1 MRTTKYYK
9 RIRTGG
15 KIIKALFRALFLLG
29 VGFVMLYPILF
40 MISNSLKSVSDALD
54 PTVVWI
60 PSGTDLFNFKMAFKL
75 LNFKDTLVNTLLL
88 VVPCVIIQVITC
100 LFVSYGFARFEFR
113 FKGLLFGLLVFSLIV
128 PVQTYIIPLYVNM
141 KTMNLLNTYWQFY
154 IMALLGT
161 GIRSGLYIYIFR
173 QYFRGLPKEL
183 EEAAYLDGC
192 NPLRTFLHIMVPN
205 VKGAILVVFVLSFVW
220 YYNDYTLTGMLLNS
234 DYPLSIA
241 LTGAST
247 ALNNTVQ
254 GMVGQTIGS
263 DIKLLS
269 DSILSAACLIVA
281 MPLIGVY
288 VAVQKH
294 FTEGIERS
302 GLVG

>member
-1 MRTTKYYK
+1 MRTMKYYK
-9 RIRTGG
+9 QIRTSG
-15 KIIKALFRALFLLG
+15 KIIKALFRALFLMG

-40 MISNSLKSVSDALD
+40 MISNSFKSVSDALD

-75 LNFKDTLVNTLLL
+75 LGYKDALKNTLIL
-88 VVPCVIIQVITC
+88 VMPCVIIQVINC

-128 PVQTYIIPLYVNM
+128 PVQSYIIPLYVNM
-141 KTMNLLNTYWQFY
+141 KTMHLLDTYWQFY

-220 YYNDYTLTGMLLNS
+220 YYNDYTLTGMLLNN

-281 MPLIGVY
+281 LPLIGVY

>member
-1 MRTTKYYK
+1 MKYYK
-9 RIRTGG
+9 QIRTGG
-15 KIIKALFRALFLLG
+15 RIVKSLFRALFLMG

-40 MISNSLKSVSDALD
+40 MISNSFKSVSDALD

-60 PSGTDLFNFKMAFKL
+60 PSGADMFNFKMAFKL
-75 LNFKDTLVNTLLL
+75 LNFKETLTNTLIF

-141 KTMNLLNTYWQFY
+141 KTLHLLDTYWQFY
-154 IMALLGT
+154 IMAALGT

-220 YYNDYTLTGMLLNS
+220 YYNDYTLTGMLLNG

-241 LTGAST
+241 LTGVST

>member
-9 RIRTGG
+9 QIRTGG
-15 KIIKALFRALFLLG
+15 KIIKSLFRALFLMG

-40 MISNSLKSVSDALD
+40 MISNSFKSVSDALD

-60 PSGTDLFNFKMAFKL
+60 PSGTDMFNFKMAFKL
-75 LNFKDTLVNTLLL
+75 LGYKDALKNTLVL

-113 FKGLLFGLLVFSLIV
+113 FKGLLFGLLIFSLIV

-141 KTMNLLNTYWQFY
+141 KTMHLLDTYWQFY
-154 IMALLGT
+154 IMAFLGT

-220 YYNDYTLTGMLLNS
+220 YYNDYTLTGMLLNN

-241 LTGAST
+241 LTGVST

-281 MPLIGVY
+281 LPLIGVY

>member
-1 MRTTKYYK
+1 MKTTKYYK
-9 RIRTGG
+9 QIRTGG
-15 KIIKALFRALFLLG
+15 NIIKGLFRALFLMG

-40 MISNSLKSVSDALD
+40 MISNAFKSVSDALD

-75 LNFKDTLVNTLLL
+75 LGYKDALKNTLIL
-88 VVPCVIIQVITC
+88 VMPCVIIQVITC

-128 PVQTYIIPLYVNM
+128 PVQSYIIPLYVNM
-141 KTMNLLNTYWQFY
+141 KTMHLLDTYWQFY

-183 EEAAYLDGC
+183 EEAAYIDGC

-220 YYNDYTLTGMLLNS
+220 YYNDYTLTGMLLNN

-241 LTGAST
+241 LTGTST

-281 MPLIGVY
+281 LPLIGVY

>member
-9 RIRTGG
+9 QIRTGG
-15 KIIKALFRALFLLG
+15 RIIKSLFRALFLMG

-40 MISNSLKSVSDALD
+40 MISNSFKSVSDALD

-60 PSGTDLFNFKMAFKL
+60 PSGTDMFNFKMAFKL
-75 LNFKDTLVNTLLL
+75 LKYKDALMNTLIL

-128 PVQTYIIPLYVNM
+128 PVQSYIIPLYVNM
-141 KTMNLLNTYWQFY
+141 KTMHLLNTYWQFY

-241 LTGAST
+241 LTGVST

-281 MPLIGVY
+281 LPLIGVY
-288 VAVQKH
+288 IAVQKH

>member
-9 RIRTGG
+9 QIRTGG
-15 KIIKALFRALFLLG
+15 RIIKSLFRALFLMG

-75 LNFKDTLVNTLLL
+75 LKFNDTLVNTLIL
-88 VVPCVIIQVITC
+88 VVPCVVIQVITC

-128 PVQTYIIPLYVNM
+128 PVQTYIIPLYVNL
-141 KTMNLLNTYWQFY
+141 KTMHLLDTYWQFY
-154 IMALLGT
+154 IMAALGT

-205 VKGAILVVFVLSFVW
+205 VKGAILVVFVLSIVW

-234 DYPLSIA
+234 DYPLSIS
-241 LTGAST
+241 LTGVST

-254 GMVGQTIGS
+254 GMVGQTMGS

-269 DSILSAACLIVA
+269 ESILSAACLIVA
-281 MPLIGVY
+281 LPLIGVY

>member
-9 RIRTGG
+9 QIRTGG
-15 KIIKALFRALFLLG
+15 NIIKSLFRALFLMG

-40 MISNSLKSVSDALD
+40 MISNSFKSVSDALD

-60 PSGTDLFNFKMAFKL
+60 PSGTDMFNFKMAFKL
-75 LNFKDTLVNTLLL
+75 LKFEDTLINTLIL
-88 VVPCVIIQVITC
+88 VVPCVILQVITC

-113 FKGLLFGLLVFSLIV
+113 FKGLLFGLLIFSLIV

-141 KTMNLLNTYWQFY
+141 KTMHLLDTYWQFY
-154 IMALLGT
+154 IMAMLGT

-192 NPLRTFLHIMVPN
+192 NPLRTFFHIMVPN

-241 LTGAST
+241 LTGVST

>member
-1 MRTTKYYK
+1 MRTMKYYK
-9 RIRTGG
+9 QIRTTGS
-15 KIIKALFRALFLLG
+15 IIKSLFRALFLMG

-40 MISNSLKSVSDALD
+40 MISNSFKSVSDALD

-60 PSGTDLFNFKMAFKL
+60 PSGLDMFNFKMAFKL
-75 LNFKDTLVNTLLL
+75 LNFKDALINTLIF
-88 VVPCVIIQVITC
+88 VVPCVIIQLITC

-113 FKGLLFGLLVFSLIV
+113 FKGLLFGLLIFSLIV

-154 IMALLGT
+154 IMAALGT

-205 VKGAILVVFVLSFVW
+205 VKGAILVVFVLSIVW

-234 DYPLSIA
+234 DYPLSIS
-241 LTGAST
+241 LTGVST

-254 GMVGQTIGS
+254 GMVGQTMGS

-269 DSILSAACLIVA
+269 ESILSAACLIVA
-281 MPLIGVY
+281 LPLIGVY

>member
-9 RIRTGG
+9 QIRTGG
-15 KIIKALFRALFLLG
+15 NIIKSLFRALFLMG

-40 MISNSLKSVSDALD
+40 MISNSFKSVSDALD

-60 PSGTDLFNFKMAFKL
+60 PSGTDMFNFKMAFKL
-75 LNFKDTLVNTLLL
+75 LKFNDALTNTLIL

-128 PVQTYIIPLYVNM
+128 PVQSYIIPLYVNM
-141 KTMNLLNTYWQFY
+141 KTMHLLDTYWQFY
-154 IMALLGT
+154 IMAMLGT

-241 LTGAST
+241 LTGVST

-281 MPLIGVY
+281 LPLIGVY

>member
-1 MRTTKYYK
+1 MRTMKYYK
-9 RIRTGG
+9 QIRTGG
-15 KIIKALFRALFLLG
+15 NIIKSVFRALFLMG

-40 MISNSLKSVSDALD
+40 MISNSFKSVSDALD

-60 PSGTDLFNFKMAFKL
+60 PSGTDMFNFKMAFKL
-75 LNFKDTLVNTLLL
+75 LKFSDTMKNTLLL
-88 VVPCVIIQVITC
+88 VVPCVVIQVITC

-113 FKGLLFGLLVFSLIV
+113 FKGLLFGLLIFSLIV

-141 KTMNLLNTYWQFY
+141 KNMHLLNTYWQFY
-154 IMALLGT
+154 IMAALGT

-205 VKGAILVVFVLSFVW
+205 VKGAILVVFVLSIVW

-234 DYPLSIA
+234 DYPLSIS
-241 LTGAST
+241 LTGVST

-254 GMVGQTIGS
+254 GMVGQTMGS

-269 DSILSAACLIVA
+269 ESILSAACLIVA
-281 MPLIGVY
+281 LPLIGVY

>member
-9 RIRTGG
+9 QIRTGG
-15 KIIKALFRALFLLG
+15 RIIKSLFRALFLMG

-75 LNFKDTLVNTLLL
+75 LNFKDTLMNTLLL
-88 VVPCVIIQVITC
+88 VVPCVIIQVVTC

>member
-9 RIRTGG
+9 QIRTGG
-15 KIIKALFRALFLLG
+15 RIIKGLFRALFLMG

-54 PTVVWI
+54 PTVVWV

-75 LNFKDTLVNTLLL
+75 LKYKDALTNTLIL

-113 FKGLLFGLLVFSLIV
+113 FKGLLFGLLIFSLIV

-141 KTMNLLNTYWQFY
+141 KNMHLLNTYWQFY
-154 IMALLGT
+154 IMAALGT

-205 VKGAILVVFVLSFVW
+205 VKGAILVVFVLSIVW

-234 DYPLSIA
+234 DYPLSIS
-241 LTGAST
+241 LTGVST

-254 GMVGQTIGS
+254 GMVGQTMGS

-269 DSILSAACLIVA
+269 ESILSAACLIVA
-281 MPLIGVY
+281 LPLIGVY

>member
-1 MRTTKYYK
+1 MRTMKYYK
-9 RIRTGG
+9 QIRTGG
-15 KIIKALFRALFLLG
+15 NIIKALFRALFLMG

-40 MISNSLKSVSDALD
+40 MISNSFKSVSDALD

-75 LNFKDTLVNTLLL
+75 LGYKDALKNTLIL
-88 VVPCVIIQVITC
+88 VMPCVIIQVITC

-141 KTMNLLNTYWQFY
+141 KTLHLLDTYWQFY
-154 IMALLGT
+154 LMAALGT

-241 LTGAST
+241 LTGVST

-281 MPLIGVY
+281 LPLIGVY

>member
-1 MRTTKYYK
+1 MKTTKYYK
-9 RIRTGG
+9 QIRTGG
-15 KIIKALFRALFLLG
+15 NIIKGLFRALFLMG

-40 MISNSLKSVSDALD
+40 MISNAFKSVSDALD

-75 LNFKDTLVNTLLL
+75 LGYKDALKNTLIL
-88 VVPCVIIQVITC
+88 VMPCVIIQVITC

-128 PVQTYIIPLYVNM
+128 PVQSYIIPLYVNM
-141 KTMNLLNTYWQFY
+141 KTMHLLDTYWQFY

-183 EEAAYLDGC
+183 EEAAYIDGC

-241 LTGAST
+241 LTGTST

-281 MPLIGVY
+281 LPLIGVY

>member
-1 MRTTKYYK
+1 MKTTKYQK
-9 RIRTGG
+9 QIRTGG
-15 KIIKALFRALFLLG
+15 KILKTLFRALFLMG

-40 MISNSLKSVSDALD
+40 MISNSFKSVSDALD

-75 LNFKDTLVNTLLL
+75 LGYKDALVNTLLL

-100 LFVSYGFARFEFR
+100 LFVAYGFARFEFR
-113 FKGLLFGLLVFSLIV
+113 FKGLLFGLLIFSLIV
-128 PVQTYIIPLYVNM
+128 PVQSYIIPLYVNM
-141 KTMNLLNTYWQFY
+141 KTMHLLDTYWQFY
-154 IMALLGT
+154 IMALLGC

-281 MPLIGVY
+281 LPLIGVY

>member
-9 RIRTGG
+9 QIRTGG
-15 KIIKALFRALFLLG
+15 RIIKALFRALFLMG
-29 VGFVMLYPILF
+29 VGFVMLYPVLF
-40 MISNSLKSVSDALD
+40 MISNSFKSVSDALD

-60 PSGTDLFNFKMAFKL
+60 PSGTDMFSFKMAFKL
-75 LNFKDTLVNTLLL
+75 LNYKDALINTLVL
-88 VVPCVIIQVITC
+88 VVPCVIIQVIVC

-141 KTMNLLNTYWQFY
+141 KTMHLLDTYWQFY

-205 VKGAILVVFVLSFVW
+205 VKGAILVVLVLSFVW

-241 LTGAST
+241 LTGVST

-269 DSILSAACLIVA
+269 DSILSAACLIVSL
-281 MPLIGVY
+281 PLIGVY

>member
-9 RIRTGG
+9 QIRTGG
-15 KIIKALFRALFLLG
+15 RIVKALFRALFLMG

-40 MISNSLKSVSDALD
+40 MISNSFKSVSDALD

-60 PSGTDLFNFKMAFKL
+60 PSGTDMFNFKMAFKL
-75 LNFKDTLVNTLLL
+75 LGYKDALKNTLIL
-88 VVPCVIIQVITC
+88 VMPCVIIQVITC

-128 PVQTYIIPLYVNM
+128 PVQSYIIPLYVNM
-141 KTMNLLNTYWQFY
+141 KTMHLLDTYWQFY

-220 YYNDYTLTGMLLNS
+220 YYNDYTLTGMLLNN

-281 MPLIGVY
+281 LPLIGVY

>member
-1 MRTTKYYK
+1 MKTTKYYK
-9 RIRTGG
+9 QIRTGG
-15 KIIKALFRALFLLG
+15 RIAKGLFRALFLMG

-40 MISNSLKSVSDALD
+40 MISNSFKSVSDALD

-60 PSGTDLFNFKMAFKL
+60 PSGTDMFNFKMAFKL
-75 LNFKDTLVNTLLL
+75 LKFSDTMKNTLLL
-88 VVPCVIIQVITC
+88 VVPCVVIQVITC

-113 FKGLLFGLLVFSLIV
+113 FKGLLFGLLIFSLIV

-141 KTMNLLNTYWQFY
+141 KNMHLLNTYWQFY
-154 IMALLGT
+154 IMAALGT

-205 VKGAILVVFVLSFVW
+205 VKGAILVVFVLSIVW

-234 DYPLSIA
+234 DYPLSIS
-241 LTGAST
+241 LTGVST

-254 GMVGQTIGS
+254 GMVGQTMGS

-269 DSILSAACLIVA
+269 ESILSAACLIVA
-281 MPLIGVY
+281 LPLIGVY

>member
-1 MRTTKYYK
+1 MRTTKYHK
-9 RIRTGG
+9 QIRTGG
-15 KIIKALFRALFLLG
+15 RIIKGLFRALFLMG

-40 MISNSLKSVSDALD
+40 MISNSFKSVSDALD

-75 LNFKDTLVNTLLL
+75 LKYQDALTNTLLL

-113 FKGLLFGLLVFSLIV
+113 FKGLLFGLLIFSLIV

-141 KTMNLLNTYWQFY
+141 KNMHLLNTYWQFY
-154 IMALLGT
+154 IMAALGT

-205 VKGAILVVFVLSFVW
+205 VKGAILVVFVLSIVW

-241 LTGAST
+241 LTGVST

-269 DSILSAACLIVA
+269 ESILSAACLIVA
-281 MPLIGVY
+281 LPLIGVY
-288 VAVQKH
+288 AAVQKH

>member
-9 RIRTGG
+9 QIRTGG
-15 KIIKALFRALFLLG
+15 KIIKSLFRALFLMG

-40 MISNSLKSVSDALD
+40 MISNSFKSVSDALD

-60 PSGTDLFNFKMAFKL
+60 PSGTDMFNFKMAFKL
-75 LNFKDTLVNTLLL
+75 LGYKDALKNTLVL

-113 FKGLLFGLLVFSLIV
+113 FKGLLFGLLIFSLIV

-141 KTMNLLNTYWQFY
+141 KTMHLLNTYWQFY
-154 IMALLGT
+154 IMVFLGT

-220 YYNDYTLTGMLLNS
+220 YYNDYTLTGMLLNN

-241 LTGAST
+241 LTGVST

-281 MPLIGVY
+281 LPLIGVY

>member
-1 MRTTKYYK
+1 MRTMKYYK
-9 RIRTGG
+9 QIRMGG
-15 KIIKALFRALFLLG
+15 NIIKSVFRALFLMG

-40 MISNSLKSVSDALD
+40 MISNSFKSVSDALD

-60 PSGTDLFNFKMAFKL
+60 PSGTDMFNFKMAFKL
-75 LNFKDTLVNTLLL
+75 LKFSDTMKNTLLL
-88 VVPCVIIQVITC
+88 VVPCVVIQVITC

-113 FKGLLFGLLVFSLIV
+113 FKGLLFGLLIFSLIV

-141 KTMNLLNTYWQFY
+141 KNMHLLNTYWQFY
-154 IMALLGT
+154 IMAALGT

-205 VKGAILVVFVLSFVW
+205 VKGAILVVFVLSIVW

-234 DYPLSIA
+234 DYPLSIS
-241 LTGAST
+241 LTGVST

-254 GMVGQTIGS
+254 GMVGQTMGS

-269 DSILSAACLIVA
+269 ESILSAACLIVA
-281 MPLIGVY
+281 LPLIGVY

>member
-1 MRTTKYYK
+1 MRTMKYYK
-9 RIRTGG
+9 QIRMGG
-15 KIIKALFRALFLLG
+15 NIIKSLFRALFLMG

-40 MISNSLKSVSDALD
+40 MISNSFKSVSDALD

-60 PSGTDLFNFKMAFKL
+60 PSGTDMFNFKMAFKL
-75 LNFKDTLVNTLLL
+75 LKFSDTMKNTLLL
-88 VVPCVIIQVITC
+88 VVPCVVIQVITC

-113 FKGLLFGLLVFSLIV
+113 FKGLLFGLLIFSLIV

-141 KTMNLLNTYWQFY
+141 KNMHLLNTYWQFY
-154 IMALLGT
+154 IMAALGT

-205 VKGAILVVFVLSFVW
+205 VKGAILVVFVLSIVW

-234 DYPLSIA
+234 DYPLSIS
-241 LTGAST
+241 LTGVSA

-254 GMVGQTIGS
+254 GMVGQTMGS

-269 DSILSAACLIVA
+269 ESILSAACLIVA
-281 MPLIGVY
+281 LPLIGVY

>member
-9 RIRTGG
+9 QIRTGG
-15 KIIKALFRALFLLG
+15 KIVKSLFRALFLMG

-40 MISNSLKSVSDALD
+40 MISNAFKSVSDALD

-60 PSGTDLFNFKMAFKL
+60 PSGTDMFNFKMAFKL
-75 LNFKDTLVNTLLL
+75 LKYKDALINTLIL
-88 VVPCVIIQVITC
+88 VVPCVLIQLVTC

-141 KTMNLLNTYWQFY
+141 KTMHLLDTYWQFY
-154 IMALLGT
+154 LMAALGT

-205 VKGAILVVFVLSFVW
+205 VKGAILVVFVLSIVW

-241 LTGAST
+241 LTGVST

-269 DSILSAACLIVA
+269 DSILSAACLVVA
-281 MPLIGVY
+281 LPLIGVY

>member
-1 MRTTKYYK
+1 MKTTNYYK

-15 KIIKALFRALFLLG
+15 NIIKSLFRALFLMG

-40 MISNSLKSVSDALD
+40 MISNSFKSVSDALD

-60 PSGTDLFNFKMAFKL
+60 PSGTDMFNFKMAFKL
-75 LNFKDTLVNTLLL
+75 LKYKDALMNTLIL

-128 PVQTYIIPLYVNM
+128 PVQSYIIPLYVNM

-241 LTGAST
+241 LTGVST

-263 DIKLLS
+263 DIKLLR

-302 GLVG
+302 GMVG

>member
-9 RIRTGG
+9 QIRTGG
-15 KIIKALFRALFLLG
+15 RIIKGLFRALFLMG

-75 LNFKDTLVNTLLL
+75 LKFNDTLVNTLIL

-128 PVQTYIIPLYVNM
+128 PVQSYIIPLYVNM
-141 KTMNLLNTYWQFY
+141 KNMNLLNTYWQFY
-154 IMALLGT
+154 IMAALGT

-173 QYFRGLPKEL
+173 QSFRGLPKEL

-205 VKGAILVVFVLSFVW
+205 AKGTILVVFVLSFVW

-234 DYPLSIA
+234 EYPLSIA
-241 LTGAST
+241 LTGVST

-269 DSILSAACLIVA
+269 DSILSAACLIVSL
-281 MPLIGVY
+281 PLIGVY

>member
-9 RIRTGG
+9 QIRTAGR
-15 KIIKALFRALFLLG
+15 IIKSLFRALFLMG
-29 VGFVMLYPILF
+29 VGFVMLYPVLF
-40 MISNSLKSVSDALD
+40 MISNSFKSVSDALD

-60 PSGTDLFNFKMAFKL
+60 PSGTDMFNFKMAFKL
-75 LNFKDTLVNTLLL
+75 LKFNDTLTNTLIL

-141 KTMNLLNTYWQFY
+141 KNMHLLNTYWQFY
-154 IMALLGT
+154 IMAALGT

-241 LTGAST
+241 LTGVST

-269 DSILSAACLIVA
+269 ESILSAACLIVA
-281 MPLIGVY
+281 LPLIGVY

>member
-1 MRTTKYYK
+1 MRTMKYYK
-9 RIRTGG
+9 QIRTGG
-15 KIIKALFRALFLLG
+15 KIIKALFRALFLMG

-40 MISNSLKSVSDALD
+40 MISNSFKSVSDALD

-75 LNFKDTLVNTLLL
+75 LGYKDALKNTLIL
-88 VVPCVIIQVITC
+88 VMPCVIIQVITC

-128 PVQTYIIPLYVNM
+128 PVQSYIIPLYVNM
-141 KTMNLLNTYWQFY
+141 KTMHLLDTYWQFY

-220 YYNDYTLTGMLLNS
+220 YYNDYTLTGMLLNN

-281 MPLIGVY
+281 LPLIGVY

>member
-1 MRTTKYYK
+1 MKTTKYYK
-9 RIRTGG
+9 QIRAGG
-15 KIIKALFRALFLLG
+15 SIIKFLFRALFLMG

-40 MISNSLKSVSDALD
+40 MISNSFKSVSDALD

-60 PSGTDLFNFKMAFKL
+60 PSGLDMFNFKMAFKL
-75 LNFKDTLVNTLLL
+75 LNFKDALKNTLLFVL
-88 VVPCVIIQVITC
+88 PCVVIQLITC

-113 FKGLLFGLLVFSLIV
+113 FKGLLFGLLIFSLIV

-141 KTMNLLNTYWQFY
+141 KTLKLLNTYWQFY
-154 IMALLGT
+154 IMAALGT

-205 VKGAILVVFVLSFVW
+205 VKGAILVVFVLSIVW

-234 DYPLSIA
+234 NYPLSIA
-241 LTGAST
+241 LTSVST

-281 MPLIGVY
+281 LPLIGVY

>member
-1 MRTTKYYK
+1 MRTMKYYK
-9 RIRTGG
+9 QIRMGG
-15 KIIKALFRALFLLG
+15 NIIKSLFRALFLMG

-40 MISNSLKSVSDALD
+40 MISNSFKSVSDALD

-60 PSGTDLFNFKMAFKL
+60 PSGTDMFNFKMAFKL
-75 LNFKDTLVNTLLL
+75 LKFSDTMKNTLLL
-88 VVPCVIIQVITC
+88 VVPCVVIQVITC

-113 FKGLLFGLLVFSLIV
+113 FKGLLFGLLIFSLIV

-141 KTMNLLNTYWQFY
+141 KNMHLLNTYWQFY
-154 IMALLGT
+154 IMAALGT

-205 VKGAILVVFVLSFVW
+205 VKGAILVVFVLSIVW

-234 DYPLSIA
+234 DYPLSIS
-241 LTGAST
+241 LTGVST

-254 GMVGQTIGS
+254 GMVGQTMGS

-269 DSILSAACLIVA
+269 ESILSAACLIVA
-281 MPLIGVY
+281 LPLIGVY

>member
-1 MRTTKYYK
+1 MKTTNYYK

-15 KIIKALFRALFLLG
+15 NIIKSLFRALFLMG

-40 MISNSLKSVSDALD
+40 MISNSFKSVSDALD

-60 PSGTDLFNFKMAFKL
+60 PSGTDMFNFKMAFKL
-75 LNFKDTLVNTLLL
+75 LKYKDALMNTLIL

-128 PVQTYIIPLYVNM
+128 PVQSYIIPLYVNM

-234 DYPLSIA
+234 NYPLSIA
-241 LTGAST
+241 LTGVST

-281 MPLIGVY
+281 LPLIGVY

>member
-1 MRTTKYYK
+1 MKTTKYY
-9 RIRTGG
+9 RQIRTGG
-15 KIIKALFRALFLLG
+15 NIIKGLFRALFLMG

-40 MISNSLKSVSDALD
+40 MISNAFKSVSDALD

-75 LNFKDTLVNTLLL
+75 LGYKDALKNTLIL
-88 VVPCVIIQVITC
+88 VMPCVIIQVITC

-128 PVQTYIIPLYVNM
+128 PVQSYIIPLYVNM
-141 KTMNLLNTYWQFY
+141 KTMHLLDTYWQFY

-183 EEAAYLDGC
+183 EEAAYIDGC

-241 LTGAST
+241 LTGTST

-281 MPLIGVY
+281 LPLIGVY

>member
-1 MRTTKYYK
+1 MKTTKYYK
-9 RIRTGG
+9 QIRTGG
-15 KIIKALFRALFLLG
+15 NIIKGLFRALFLMG

-40 MISNSLKSVSDALD
+40 MISNAFKSVSDALD

-75 LNFKDTLVNTLLL
+75 LGYKDALKNTLIL
-88 VVPCVIIQVITC
+88 VMPCVIIQVITC

-128 PVQTYIIPLYVNM
+128 PVQSYIIPLYVNM
-141 KTMNLLNTYWQFY
+141 KTMHLLDTYWQFY

-173 QYFRGLPKEL
+173 QYFRGLPQEL
-183 EEAAYLDGC
+183 EEAAYIDGC

-241 LTGAST
+241 LTGTST

-281 MPLIGVY
+281 LPLIGVY

>member
-1 MRTTKYYK
+1 MRTMKYYK
-9 RIRTGG
+9 QIRTGG
-15 KIIKALFRALFLLG
+15 NIIKSVFRALFLMG

-40 MISNSLKSVSDALD
+40 MISNSFKSVSDALD

-60 PSGTDLFNFKMAFKL
+60 PSGTDMFNFKMAFKL
-75 LNFKDTLVNTLLL
+75 LKFSDTMKNTLLL
-88 VVPCVIIQVITC
+88 VVPCVVIQVITC

-113 FKGLLFGLLVFSLIV
+113 FKGLLFGLLIFSLIV

-141 KTMNLLNTYWQFY
+141 KNMHLLNTYWQFY
-154 IMALLGT
+154 IMAALGT

-205 VKGAILVVFVLSFVW
+205 VKGAILVVFVLSIVW
-220 YYNDYTLTGMLLNS
+220 YYNDYTLTGMLPNS
-234 DYPLSIA
+234 DYPLSIS
-241 LTGAST
+241 LTGVST

-254 GMVGQTIGS
+254 GMVGQTMGS

-269 DSILSAACLIVA
+269 ESILSAACLIVA
-281 MPLIGVY
+281 LPLIGVY

>member
-40 MISNSLKSVSDALD
+40 MISNSFKSVSDALD

-60 PSGTDLFNFKMAFKL
+60 PSGTDMFNFKMAFKL
-75 LNFKDTLVNTLLL
+75 LGYKDALKNTLVL
-88 VVPCVIIQVITC
+88 VVPCVILQVITC

-113 FKGLLFGLLVFSLIV
+113 FKGLLFGLLIFSLIV

-141 KTMNLLNTYWQFY
+141 KTMHLLDTYWQFY
-154 IMALLGT
+154 IMAFLGT

-220 YYNDYTLTGMLLNS
+220 YYNDYTLTGMLLNN

-241 LTGAST
+241 LTGVST

-269 DSILSAACLIVA
+269 ESILSAACLIVA
-281 MPLIGVY
+281 LPLIGVY

>member
-1 MRTTKYYK
+1 MRMTKYYK
-9 RIRTGG
+9 QIRTGG
-15 KIIKALFRALFLLG
+15 RIIKALFRALFLMG

-40 MISNSLKSVSDALD
+40 MISNSFKSVSDALD

-60 PSGTDLFNFKMAFKL
+60 PSGTDMFNFKMAFKL
-75 LNFKDTLVNTLLL
+75 LNYKDTLINTLIL

-141 KTMNLLNTYWQFY
+141 KTMHLLDTYWQFY
-154 IMALLGT
+154 IMALFGT

-241 LTGAST
+241 LTGVST

-269 DSILSAACLIVA
+269 DAILSAACLIVA

-294 FTEGIERS
+294 FTEGMERS

>member
-9 RIRTGG
+9 QIRTGG
-15 KIIKALFRALFLLG
+15 KIIKSLFRALFLMG

-40 MISNSLKSVSDALD
+40 MLSNSFKSVSDALD

-60 PSGTDLFNFKMAFKL
+60 PSGTDMFNFKMAFKL
-75 LNFKDTLVNTLLL
+75 LGYKDALKNTLVL

-113 FKGLLFGLLVFSLIV
+113 FKGLLFGLLIFSLIV

-141 KTMNLLNTYWQFY
+141 KTMHLLDTYWQFY
-154 IMALLGT
+154 IMAFFGT

-220 YYNDYTLTGMLLNS
+220 YYNDYTLTGMLLNN

-241 LTGAST
+241 LTGVST

-281 MPLIGVY
+281 LPLIGVY

>member
-1 MRTTKYYK
+1 MTKYYK
-9 RIRTGG
+9 QIRTGG
-15 KIIKALFRALFLLG
+15 RIIKALFRALFLMG

-40 MISNSLKSVSDALD
+40 MISNSFKSVSDALD

-60 PSGTDLFNFKMAFKL
+60 PSGTDMFNFKMAFKL
-75 LNFKDTLVNTLLL
+75 LNYKDTLVNTLIL

-141 KTMNLLNTYWQFY
+141 KTMHLLDTYWQFY

-205 VKGAILVVFVLSFVW
+205 VKGAILVVFVLSIVW

-234 DYPLSIA
+234 DYPLSIS
-241 LTGAST
+241 LTGVST

-254 GMVGQTIGS
+254 GMVGQTMGS

-269 DSILSAACLIVA
+269 ESILSAACLIVA
-281 MPLIGVY
+281 LPLIGVY